1 MNTRVAGV
9 RSTAARQKPA
19 TSNLQIIFVNH
30 VGASQKDSVEIE
42 NAELGLN
49 NNEMDAKE
57 LLEEGE
63 LPHKDSSTEAFS
75 TTLYTKLLFGR
86 LVGSYYLLESGV
98 QSLLFCWV
106 GGVGL
111 DGALHLVAKEIWTI
125 ALVLMKILPINLADS
140 IVLFLC
146 YLCFGNT
153 SKYGLQRPR
162 KGPIYL
168 KINSPTYPVVDAG
181 TFSKIKSGQIEVFP
195 EILMIEEKNV
205 IFKNGK
211 QRSFDAI
218 ILATGYRS
226 AIKRWLK
233 DGDYLIGDD
242 GLAKQKFP
250 KHWKGNN
257 GLYCAGLVRRGL
269 YGSAEDATCI
279 ANDISLFLNKE
290 KIKIA

>member
-1 MNTRVAGV
+1 MAHI
-9 RSTAARQKPA
+9 KPDD
-19 TSNLQIIFVNH
+19 TIMQWIDTQDQIDCRMFVHTYFSLRNRLKK
-30 VGASQKDSVEIE
+30 APDCWISKLDKVE
-42 NAELGLN
+42 
-49 NNEMDAKE
+49 
-57 LLEEGE
+57 
-63 LPHKDSSTEAFS
+63 
-75 TTLYTKLLFGR
+75 
-86 LVGSYYLLESGV
+86 
-98 QSLLFCWV
+98 
-106 GGVGL
+106 
-111 DGALHLVAKEIWTI
+111 LHLVTKEIWTI
-125 ALVLMKILPINLADS
+125 ALVLIKILPINWVDS

-181 TFSKIKSGQIEVFP
+181 TFSKIKSGEIEVFP
-195 EILMIEEKNV
+195 EILMIEGKNV

-211 QRSFDAI
+211 QRSFHAI

-226 AIKRWLK
+226 DIKRWLK

-250 KHWKGNN
+250 IHWKGNN

-279 ANDISLFLNKE
+279 ANDISLFLSKE